1 MKKLFALGAVSLL
14 ALGLASCGEDAGD
27 DAQGTIGGGEG
38 QTVELEYSGTASN
51 RDFNMELFED
61 FKKARKDAGDK
72 NTYVIT
78 YAEHGPDK
86 VDSEVQD
93 WSIGPDVFEFASDKI
108 TGLYQKGAL
117 ARLTPTQT
125 KWVRDNN
132 NELGYDLASFNGAT
146 YAYPYT
152 GDNTYYFQYDKSV
165 ITNPEDAKSVEK
177 ILEIAKTNG
186 LKFGYN
192 LKEAFWGGAA
202 MFTFGADYTMS
213 FDDDGSVKNI
223 EATFDGDAGV
233 KAAKAIKMIMEHP
246 SWSNDMAAPT
256 VDNKFIGCIAGTW
269 DISTYKTALGDNYAC
284 APMPTVTIDGE
295 TKNLGAFLGG
305 KLFGVNPS
313 RAGSD
318 TVRLKAA
325 HELAKFLSGK
335 ECQLKRFDAQNV
347 APCNKEAAAESRVVN
362 DVNVKCLVE
371 QAAFA
376 HAQTAVPD
384 QFWNAPATLTTAFAD
399 GTITTDAQLLAAVQ
413 SFNTSV
419 KNAQ

>member
-14 ALGLASCGEDAGD
+14 ALGLASCGEESDGE
-27 DAQGTIGGGEG
+27 QGTIGGGEG
-38 QTVELEYSGTASN
+38 QTIELEYSGTASN

-61 FKKARKDAGDK
+61 FKAARKAADDK

-78 YAEHGPDK
+78 YVEHGPDK

-117 ARLTPTQT
+117 ARLTPTQA
-125 KWVRDNN
+125 KWVKDNN

-177 ILEIAKTNG
+177 ILEIAKANG

-202 MFTFGADYTMS
+202 MFTFGADYSMS
-213 FDDDGSVKNI
+213 FDADGSIKSI
-223 EATFDGDAGV
+223 EANFDGDAGV

-325 HELAKFLSGK
+325 HELAKFLSDK
-335 ECQLKRFDAQNV
+335 ACQLKRFDAQNV

-362 DVNVKCLVE
+362 DENVKCLVE

-399 GTITTDAQLLAAVQ
+399 GTITTDEQLLAAVK